1 MENVPED
8 KKETHE
14 AASRLTDRQRSVLAS
29 IVHRYIGMGEP
40 VGSRILSK
48 DLPEHISPATIRNVM
63 ADIEDMGLIEQPH
76 ASAGRQPTELGFRT
90 WVEHIMPRE
99 EVTLADRNRIDQAF
113 DGVRDENELL
123 LAATLA
129 LAEVTRLLGVAVA
142 PVADRARLE
151 RLDLI
156 PVGDRQ
162 VVLVATF
169 GTGLVRSLTIDFDL
183 PVQGDTFAHLA
194 REVHVAALGHSPEEI
209 RQMLHTDPRES
220 HRSISD
226 LAARVLDALVRISDT
241 SRREE
246 VVLQGASQIFAQPE
260 LESRAHMTDL
270 VQLLEDRRILAQILQ
285 ERDDQDEVV
294 ITIGSQ
300 NRISQMRFLSLVSRS
315 YHLGEASGSI
325 GVLGPT
331 RMPYGRL
338 VSIVDYLA
346 HRLSQG

>member
-1 MENVPED
+1 MGNVPED

-63 ADIEDMGLIEQPH
+63 ADIEEMGLIEQPH

-99 EVTLADRNRIDQAF
+99 EVSLADRNRIDQAF

-151 RLDLI
+151 RLDLL
-156 PVGDRQ
+156 PVGERQ

-169 GTGLVRSLTIDFDL
+169 GTGLVRSLTIDFEA
-183 PVQGDTFAHLA
+183 PVQSDTFAHLA

-209 RQMLHTDPRES
+209 RQMLHSTPREPRPFS
-220 HRSISD
+220 E

>member
-1 MENVPED
+1 MGTLPDD

-14 AASRLTDRQRSVLAS
+14 AASRLTERQRTVLAS

-40 VGSRILSK
+40 VGSRVLSK

-99 EVTLADRNRIDQAF
+99 EVSPADRARIDQAF
-113 DGVRDENELL
+113 DGVRDEGELL

-142 PVADRARLE
+142 PVVDRSRLD

-156 PVGDRQ
+156 PVGDHQ

-169 GTGLVRSLTIDFDL
+169 GTGLVRSLTIDFDT
-183 PVQGDTFAHLA
+183 PMPSESFAPLA

-209 RQMLHTDPRES
+209 RQMLHGAPHEPRPV
-220 HRSISD
+220 SD
-226 LAARVLDALVRISDT
+226 LAARILDALVRASEAG
-241 SRREE
+241 RREE
-246 VVLQGASQIFAQPE
+246 VVLQGASQIFSQPE

-285 ERDDQDEVV
+285 ERSNESEVV

-300 NRISQMRFLSLVSRS
+300 NRISQLRFLSLVSRS